1 MDEKTLTVEDAVLAA
16 ARAAKDAQP
25 VLARLHRA
33 DKDAL
38 LMAMAEALRNGQ
50 IGVMDYMN
58 IKNIEADTQMR
69 GSLGKMNDQD
79 DNNRPNNNK

>member
-1 MDEKTLTVEDAVLAA
+1 MEAESQV
-16 ARAAKDAQP
+16 P
-25 VLARLHRA
+25 
-33 DKDAL
+33 
-38 LMAMAEALRNGQ
+38 MAMAEALRNGQ

>member
-1 MDEKTLTVEDAVLAA
+1 MAVAHEQEMKARVVEM
-16 ARAAKDAQP
+16 K
-25 VLARLHRA
+25 
-33 DKDAL
+33 AL
-38 LMAMAEALRNGQ
+38 VVEAESQVPMAMAEALRNGQ

>member
-1 MDEKTLTVEDAVLAA
+1 MKALVVEAESQVPL
-16 ARAAKDAQP
+16 
-25 VLARLHRA
+25 
-33 DKDAL
+33 
-38 LMAMAEALRNGQ
+38 AMAEALRAGK

-79 DNNRPNNNK
+79 DNTRPNNNK